1 MQLYY
6 IMRVMRWILPLLFLL
21 PPGCASEQ
29 EGPLK
34 AGAAAVVIT
43 PTVEPIE
50 DQNGNE
56 RWDQGEPYTDLN
68 GDGEY
73 TPVWIGGFGSERP
86 ALGVHDDLWA
96 RVLVLEK
103 GKTRIAIASLDNVGM
118 MHDHCLQYAD
128 AAEEAGLGL
137 DQLIVTATHD
147 HEAPDTMGLWGPPPE
162 TGRDEEHMA
171 WMVEQTVLALEEAV
185 ENLEPVRI
193 RGGIGKTEGLTNDS
207 RDPQVKHEQVTTLRF
222 DRTDGGGTVA
232 VVVHWSN
239 HPEVLGG
246 GNQQISRDFPG
257 YLVDA
262 LEEAVPGAVGIY
274 WQGMVGGLMNPL
286 SVDVYDQQGQ
296 LLDDYTF
303 EKAER
308 LGQMVAETALEAL
321 ENGEDVTAD
330 ERLVYRQRFFLVP
343 VDNTEIA
350 MAFIARMLW
359 RTPYDEHGQER
370 EIDEALS
377 IDLHLRTQVTVI
389 DLGEVQIATVPGE
402 LYPELALVGPNGE
415 ALTQDPLDPNADFFP
430 TPCEEPIYRF
440 MRETPYRIVLGLA
453 NDEVGYII
461 PKCQW
466 DAYEP
471 WTNGETES
479 PYGEA
484 VSPGPEMAP
493 ILNRVLAEELT
504 ALNES

>member
-1 MQLYY
+1 VRRLCL
-6 IMRVMRWILPLLFLL
+6 ILIVLSS
-21 PPGCASEQ
+21 GC
-29 EGPLK
+29 GPDEDSRLK

-50 DQNGNE
+50 DLNGNN
-56 RWDQGEPYTDLN
+56 RWDEGEPYTDLN
-68 GDGEY
+68 NDGEY

-128 AAEEAGLGL
+128 GAEEAGLNL
-137 DQLIVTATHD
+137 DQLIISTTHD
-147 HEAPDTMGLWGPPPE
+147 HEAPDTMGLWGPAPE
-162 TGRDEEHMA
+162 TGRNEEHMA
-171 WMVEQTVLALEEAV
+171 WMREQTLLALEEAV

-193 RGGIGKTEGLTNDS
+193 RGGVGKTEGLTNDS
-207 RDPQVKHEQVTTLRF
+207 RDPQVKHEQVTALRF
-222 DRTDGGGTVA
+222 DKTDDSGTVA

-239 HPEVLGG
+239 HPETMGG
-246 GNQQISRDFPG
+246 RNQQITADFPDS
-257 YLVDA
+257 LVST
-262 LEEAVPGAVGIY
+262 LEEAVPGAVGIF
-274 WQGMVGGLMNPL
+274 WQGMVGGLMNPMG
-286 SVDVYDQQGQ
+286 VDVYDQQGN
-296 LLDDYTF
+296 LLENYTF
-303 EKAER
+303 EKSFR
-308 LGQMVAETALEAL
+308 LGEIVAETALEAL
-321 ENGEDVTAD
+321 ENGEDITAD
-330 ERLVYRQRFFLVP
+330 GRLEFRRRFFFVP

-350 MAFIARMLW
+350 MAALARMIW
-359 RTPYDEHGQER
+359 RTPYDEHGVER
-370 EIDEALS
+370 EVDEIMVIDM
-377 IDLHLRTQVTVI
+377 HLRTQVTVI
-389 DLGEVQIATVPGE
+389 NLGEAQIATVPGE

-415 ALTQDPLDPNADFFP
+415 ALTQDPLDPNADFYP

-440 MRETPYRIVLGLA
+440 MRETPYRIILGLA

-493 ILNRVLAEELT
+493 ILTQVLAEELT
-504 ALNES
+504 ALGQ